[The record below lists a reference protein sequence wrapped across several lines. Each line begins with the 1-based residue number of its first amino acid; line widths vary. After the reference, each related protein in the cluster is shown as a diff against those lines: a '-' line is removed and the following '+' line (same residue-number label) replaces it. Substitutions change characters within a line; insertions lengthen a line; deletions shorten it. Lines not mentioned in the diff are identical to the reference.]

1 MYFADNH
8 IIGNPLSQ
16 GEILYTSGET
26 HLIIEDVSWW
36 KNVRLMLGFTHI
48 LTRSGKVGTRK
59 LLQDRRLLTEPRST
73 QPTTPKKIITN
84 LARIS
89 FLSSRKFRCVSPAVY
104 LGAIVSDCRG
114 RPPCRPTIAQDSS
127 MRANTGV
134 RPYKDCVFPLGNSAE
149 TWSRARQPQ
158 FNQWILKA
166 FPLLVHGHEIDKYA
180 PMCYNPHIQA
190 IRRKLKTTPILTISH
205 DATRRKH

>member
-1 MYFADNH
+1 MGGNVFPSLAFRHLEFSLTDSRMYFADNH

-16 GEILYTSGET
+16 GEILYTSGQ
-26 HLIIEDVSWW
+26 SY
-36 KNVRLMLGFTHI
+36 
-48 LTRSGKVGTRK
+48 
-59 LLQDRRLLTEPRST
+59 P
-73 QPTTPKKIITN
+73 
-84 LARIS
+84 
-89 FLSSRKFRCVSPAVY
+89 
-104 LGAIVSDCRG
+104 IVVG

-149 TWSRARQPQ
+149 TWSGARQPQ

-190 IRRKLKTTPILTISH
+190 IRRKLKTTLILTISH